1 MNSKKCARSV
11 IAALLCGAVCL
22 PALGQDKA
30 KDAKAPNENDMMAM
44 MMELMKPGENHKLLA
59 QWVGSWTYSVKSWMN
74 PDPNAPPMESTGSAV
89 FREAMGGRFVIN
101 DHTGKMQMPGPD
113 GKMTDMDFKGMGI
126 DGYDN
131 ARKKFV
137 FSWIDNMGTGIM
149 KMEGDYDPSTKTF
162 TYRGEEE
169 MMPGIKTKVRVAVK
183 ITDKDHHTM
192 EFYEDR
198 GGTDFKVMQI
208 NYTRKS

>member
-1 MNSKKCARSV
+1 LPGARLPVQCGERGKIGRCVRMMRGRGTVPNRNQICSRKAFMNSKKCARSV

-22 PALGQDKA
+22 PALGQEKA

-59 QWVGSWTYSVKSWMN
+59 QWVGSWTYTVKSWMN
-74 PDPNAPPMESTGSAV
+74 PDPNAPPMESAGGAV

-137 FSWIDNMGTGIM
+137 FSWI
-149 KMEGDYDPSTKTF
+149 
-162 TYRGEEE
+162 
-169 MMPGIKTKVRVAVK
+169 
-183 ITDKDHHTM
+183 
-192 EFYEDR
+192 
-198 GGTDFKVMQI
+198 
-208 NYTRKS
+208 